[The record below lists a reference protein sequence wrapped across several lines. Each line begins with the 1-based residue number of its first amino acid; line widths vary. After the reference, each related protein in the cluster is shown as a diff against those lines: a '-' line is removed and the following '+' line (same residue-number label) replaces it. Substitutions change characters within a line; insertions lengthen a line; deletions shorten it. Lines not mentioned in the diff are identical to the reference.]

1 MHPAFFISSLFSVSF
16 YLVFL
21 GLIKL
26 PLTVSPHRHS
36 TSSSAFLDTVRKNWT
51 WTYYFITLRH
61 FLKLILLGVIMILWL
76 CLKKTNKKALT
87 DYRNILEYFPVNP
100 LIVISVIGNFC
111 IVIWFF
117 CLLYFLVVLLLT
129 FNWTD
134 KFFLV
139 LFFYYFANILFVSAF
154 CGNLNIINIDVQTS
168 FSNLELISIWNIP
181 ANKIRLSLFLNI
193 NWVLYQ
199 SGYVINIY
207 FIV

>member
-1 MHPAFFISSLFSVSF
+1 M
-16 YLVFL
+16 
-21 GLIKL
+21 
-26 PLTVSPHRHS
+26 
-36 TSSSAFLDTVRKNWT
+36 
-51 WTYYFITLRH
+51 
-61 FLKLILLGVIMILWL
+61 
-76 CLKKTNKKALT
+76 
-87 DYRNILEYFPVNP
+87 
-100 LIVISVIGNFC
+100 ISVIGNFC

-193 NWVLYQ
+193 NWVLYLL
-199 SGYVINIY
+199 NLRHLW
-207 FIV
+207 FIQKERLHQTIEFMNLELRSDWGQRFGSLKDIGIESIEREKSFREGL